1 MDNIYFM
8 DSYEK
13 IKKAES
19 RLNTMLAEQD
29 VEFKWKDKKE
39 YDIVVNLLSNT
50 VNKQLDE
57 LINTRIMRTLSK
69 NLTSFLM
76 ELGFDE
82 SLAIAKASDMIA
94 ISRR

>member
-1 MDNIYFM
+1 
-8 DSYEK
+8 
-13 IKKAES
+13 
-19 RLNTMLAEQD
+19 MLAEQD

-39 YDIVVNLLSNT
+39 YDFIVNLLSNT

-82 SLAIAKASDMIA
+82 SLAIAKASDMIS